1 MQNILSALQE
11 IIRLLHEIKEKRSHE
26 TVPFLE
32 RSILS
37 KREVIDKLGM
47 SERTYSRNLDRGL
60 LDPMRLSGA
69 DQYYE
74 QDIVKALEESRRK
87 GRV

>member
-11 IIRLLHEIKEKRSHE
+11 IISLLREIKEHRSQRS
-26 TVPFLE
+26 VPFLE

-37 KREVIDKLGM
+37 KQEVIGKLGM

-74 QDIVKALEESRRK
+74 QDIEKALEESRRK
-87 GRV
+87 GRL